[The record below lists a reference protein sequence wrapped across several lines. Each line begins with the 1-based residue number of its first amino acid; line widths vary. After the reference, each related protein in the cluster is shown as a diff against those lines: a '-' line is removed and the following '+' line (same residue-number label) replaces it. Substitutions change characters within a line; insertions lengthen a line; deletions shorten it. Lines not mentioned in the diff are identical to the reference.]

1 MPPSA
6 LFCSLCSHS
15 KQNDIQLKQHTNNA
29 IVPVRCTSPAE
40 ARRQWGWKPLN
51 LLLITSTTSP
61 RAAKQQRQHS
71 VSVQLCL
78 LMLLQKNNNNMVTAR
93 LPPNRCSAN
102 ICTRPAVRVEKDGGM
117 DFHLTRTHINTPV
130 SCLFLCSLPSQ
141 CILRIKPISPHAKLS
156 QAVIDVLPFFYCL
169 EFILFIFTVSAFVPR
184 RSSFLNRLTLK
195 GSETQEQLWNWRKN
209 ML

>member
-6 LFCSLCSHS
+6 L
-15 KQNDIQLKQHTNNA
+15 IQLIVLALQTKWHSTETTHKQCYCSSALHK
-29 IVPVRCTSPAE
+29 PAE
-40 ARRQWGWKPLN
+40 ARQQWGWKPLN

-61 RAAKQQRQHS
+61 RAAEQQRQRS

-78 LMLLQKNNNNMVTAR
+78 LMLLQENNNNMVTAR

-117 DFHLTRTHINTPV
+117 DFHLTLTHINTPV

-156 QAVIDVLPFFYCL
+156 QAVIDVLPFF
-169 EFILFIFTVSAFVPR
+169 IFYIV
-184 RSSFLNRLTLK
+184 
-195 GSETQEQLWNWRKN
+195 
-209 ML
+209 